1 MINLRFKKNGIK
13 NGFDSVKLKNVLII
27 NIYILSTH
35 IQVFLKLIYQFNFIG
50 F

>member
-1 MINLRFKKNGIK
+1 MINLKFKKNGIK
-13 NGFDSVKLKNVLII
+13 NGFDNVKLKKVLII

-35 IQVFLKLIYQFNFIG
+35 IQVNLIYQFNFIG